1 MKDKVLIYGA
11 SGHGKV
17 IIDIVEREGRY
28 KIVGI
33 LDDDP
38 AIQGRALCGYPILGG
53 VDLLNEGTYHDCKL
67 ILAIG
72 NNRARKRLWEKLR
85 ELGYELACAI
95 HPSAQIARDV
105 SIGPGTVIM
114 ANTAINS
121 GSSVGGNAIIN
132 TGATIDHDCVIE
144 DYVHISPGAH
154 LAGNVKVGELT
165 HIGIGVS
172 VIQGVKIGK
181 GVIIG
186 TGAAVIDDIPDNVTA
201 VGVPAKVIKR
211 HGGGAEPA

>member
-17 IIDIVEREGRY
+17 IIDIIEKDGGYEIAGF
-28 KIVGI
+28 I
-33 LDDDP
+33 DDDP
-38 AIQGRALCGYPILGG
+38 AIQGRDFYGYPILGG
-53 VDLLNEGTYHDCKL
+53 FDLLNEGIYHDCKL

-72 NNRARKRLWEKLR
+72 DNRARSRLWERIK
-85 ELGYELACAI
+85 ELGYELVYAI
-95 HPSAQIARDV
+95 HPSAQIAREV

-114 ANTAINS
+114 ANTVVNS
-121 GSSVGGNAIIN
+121 GTKVGENVIVN
-132 TGATIDHDCVIE
+132 TGVTIDHDCVIK

-154 LAGNVKVGELT
+154 LAGNVSVGELT

-186 TGAAVIDDIPDNVTA
+186 VGAAVVNDIPDSVTA
-201 VGVPAKVIKR
+201 VGVPAKVIKQHR
-211 HGGGAEPA
+211 EGI

>member
-11 SGHGKV
+11 SGHGRV

-38 AIQGRALCGYPILGG
+38 AIQGRALYGYPILGG
-53 VDLLNEGTYHDCKL
+53 IELLYGKPHHDCKL

-72 NNRARKRLWEKLR
+72 DNHARRRLWQKL
-85 ELGYELACAI
+85 EGLGYELARAI
-95 HPSAQIARDV
+95 HPSAQIAKEV

-114 ANTAINS
+114 ANAVVNS
-121 GSSVGGNAIIN
+121 GARIGENVIIN

-144 DYVHISPGAH
+144 DYVHISPGVH
-154 LAGNVKVGELT
+154 LAGNVKLGELS
-165 HIGIGVS
+165 HIGIGASAV
-172 VIQGVKIGK
+172 QRVKIGK

-186 TGAAVIDDIPDNVTA
+186 AGAVVIDDIPDHVTA
-201 VGVPAKVIKR
+201 VGVPARVIKR
-211 HGGGAEPA
+211 HGEGAELA

>member
-1 MKDKVLIYGA
+1 MKSEKVLIYGA

-17 IIDIVEREGRY
+17 IIDIVEQEGRY
-28 KIVGI
+28 EIAGL

-38 AIQGRALCGYPILGG
+38 AIQGQNFCRYPILGG
-53 VDLLNEGTYHDCKL
+53 FSLLNEGIHRDCKL

-72 NNRARKRLWEKLR
+72 DNQARRRLWKKLK
-85 ELGYELACAI
+85 ELGYELVCAI

-114 ANTAINS
+114 ANTAVNS
-121 GSSVGGNAIIN
+121 GTKVGENVIIN

-144 DYVHISPGAH
+144 DYVHISPEAH
-154 LAGNVKVGELT
+154 LAGNVRVGELS

-172 VIQGVKIGK
+172 VVQGVKIGK

-186 TGAAVIDDIPDNVTA
+186 AGTVVIDDIPDNVTA
-201 VGVPAKVIKR
+201 VGVPAKVVKR
-211 HGGGAEPA
+211 HE